1 VPDDIENNGNI
12 EGVTVK
18 VCVTTA
24 GTEELDVMLVIA
36 EEEGE
41 TVVVIKITDTAELR
55 RMSEYDE
62 DEDGILVIAE
72 LIDVVE
78 GVGVEMIVE
87 YINGVDD
94 NTGWI

>member
-1 VPDDIENNGNI
+1 MPDDIENNGNI